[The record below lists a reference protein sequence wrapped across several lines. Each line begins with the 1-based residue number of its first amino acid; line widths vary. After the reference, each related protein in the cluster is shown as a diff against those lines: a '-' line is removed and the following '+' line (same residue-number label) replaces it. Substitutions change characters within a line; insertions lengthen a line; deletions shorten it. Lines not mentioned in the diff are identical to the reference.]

1 MIKVSVV
8 KQSNYPVST
17 PALKKKLSEFFM
29 KNGITSDAETSVV
42 IVGEAKMRE
51 TSRKYLKDGS
61 LHNVLSFTPDEVREK
76 FEYPPDGLLRLGEII
91 VCYPVAVVEA
101 KKEGKLVNE
110 KIYELVE
117 HGGKRLLG
125 LHHE

>member
-61 LHNVLSFTPDEVREK
+61 LHNILSFTPDEVREK
-76 FEYPPDGLLRLGEII
+76 FEYPPDAALQLGEII

-117 HGGKRLLG
+117 HGGKHLLG